1 VSIVSTV
8 LIISLVC
15 AYGGSGSTEGC
26 EGEIEMRRTV
36 LLVEDEAKLADV
48 LAEQL
53 AEEDFD
59 VRQARSLRQALRML
73 DDLVPDVAVIDI
85 GLPDGSGLD
94 VLRRLRCG
102 ADRLDSGTPVL
113 VLTART
119 EEADVLRAFERGADD
134 YLRSGMYPVPLR
146 RRPTDVPRK
155 DHATT
160 LPPTRRRSTRN
171 AEARWGGLNRLLS
184 SVEAASNSRLLC
196 S

>member
-1 VSIVSTV
+1 
-8 LIISLVC
+8 
-15 AYGGSGSTEGC
+15 
-26 EGEIEMRRTV
+26 MRRTV

-73 DDLVPDVAVIDI
+73 DDLVPDIAVIDI

-113 VLTART
+113 VLTAPRT
-119 EEADVLRAFERGADD
+119 GADVLRAFERGADD
-134 YLRSGMYPVPLR
+134 YLRKPFALPELIARV
-146 RRPTDVPRK
+146 
-155 DHATT
+155 HA
-160 LPPTRRRSTRN
+160 LLARGPQGPCGHSRGRS
-171 AEARWGGLNRLLS
+171 AARALGAPGDLL
-184 SVEAASNSRLLC
+184 A
-196 S
+196 

>member
-1 VSIVSTV
+1 MSIVSTV
-8 LIISLVC
+8 LIIPLVW
-15 AYGGSGSTEGC
+15 AYGGLRETEGC

-48 LAEQL
+48 LAQQL

-134 YLRSGMYPVPLR
+134 YLRKPFALPELIARVHALLARGRPGPGVSCRSPVASTTCCSSSPATPVPCA
-146 RRPTDVPRK
+146 RRPTF
-155 DHATT
+155 
-160 LPPTRRRSTRN
+160 
-171 AEARWGGLNRLLS
+171 
-184 SVEAASNSRLLC
+184 
-196 S
+196 